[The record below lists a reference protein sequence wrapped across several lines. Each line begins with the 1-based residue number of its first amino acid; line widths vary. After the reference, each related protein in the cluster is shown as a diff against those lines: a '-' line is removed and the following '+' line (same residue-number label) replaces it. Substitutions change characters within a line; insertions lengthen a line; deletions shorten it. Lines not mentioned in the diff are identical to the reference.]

1 MLVLS
6 YCKYLSFDSH
16 LFIHPQY
23 HENHL
28 LKNTIH
34 LDREIIHFPTVRM
47 PNSSSVAKVTL
58 KNRTD
63 NAAKFQVGTLEPPFE
78 NYYTE
83 IEVKPHYYLSLP
95 VRFKPGAADV
105 LNQDKTLISTEGNN
119 AKKGVS
125 HLTLTN
131 IQTGQI
137 LQATL
142 IATCEY
148 YS

>member
-1 MLVLS
+1 MTSEQSVTTISSRLS
-6 YCKYLSFDSH
+6 SQCSTTRCK
-16 LFIHPQY
+16 
-23 HENHL
+23 

-34 LDREIIHFPTVRM
+34 LDREIIHFPTVRI

-63 NAAKFQVGTLEPPFE
+63 NAAKFQVGNPEPPFE

-95 VRFKPGAADV
+95 IRFKPNSKPN
-105 LNQDKTLISTEGNN
+105 LNPTLEENDKKS
-119 AKKGVS
+119 VS

-131 IQTGQI
+131 MQTGQI